1 MSGVMQGTQLPDYGR
16 CVDIVTRQAL
26 REKILPALVPVLTPV
41 LVGFILGPEALGATL
56 DKAIGIRR
64 PLSECGI
71 TPRRTGR

>member
-1 MSGVMQGTQLPDYGR
+1 M
-16 CVDIVTRQAL
+16 
-26 REKILPALVPVLTPV
+26 ILPALVPVLTPV